1 MRRINF
7 TLDEDTI
14 ELLSSVA
21 DRFYGGN
28 RSLAIRAAVESLAAH
43 SGHEGWVITGFT
55 PEEIHAETKCHCC
68 ATEFPTG
75 AILFRP
81 VFERGVSPE
90 ALDRLPEGKW
100 LDCSQCAAGHL

>member
-1 MRRINF
+1 MVGIVPSPSGP
-7 TLDEDTI
+7 
-14 ELLSSVA
+14 LSNPSPPT
-21 DRFYGGN
+21 
-28 RSLAIRAAVESLAAH
+28 RATKA
-43 SGHEGWVITGFT
+43 GFT